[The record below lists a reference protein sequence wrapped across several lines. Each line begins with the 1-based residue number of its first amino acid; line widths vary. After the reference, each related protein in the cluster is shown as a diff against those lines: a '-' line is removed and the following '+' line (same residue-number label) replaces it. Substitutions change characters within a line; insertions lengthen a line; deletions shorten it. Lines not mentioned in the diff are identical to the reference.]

1 MCTVR
6 EHAFVHRKRCDLVC
20 YHLDN
25 CERGHQKQRKIYVSY
40 TTHVQSKIFMPFCT
54 GDLRNA
60 QREWRELYRP

>member
-1 MCTVR
+1 M
-6 EHAFVHRKRCDLVC
+6 C
-20 YHLDN
+20 YHLNN